1 MADPV
6 DDILIRP
13 ASYWEIAIKIRL
25 GRYTLNV
32 PYELFMQRAIG
43 GTVWLSFPLRRSTQ
57 RHCE

>member
-6 DDILIRP
+6 NDILISP
-13 ASYWEIAIKIRL
+13 ASYWEIATKIRL

-32 PYELFMQRAIG
+32 PYELFMRRAIG
-43 GTVWLSFPLRRSTQ
+43 GTVLLSFPLHRSTQ